1 MTTQPSVQ
9 DAHDSLLRDFPEMAH
24 EVTKC
29 GICMS
34 TEKAEEAA
42 VSDDR
47 TFTSVEHAAILE
59 TEVARQTAELRVAK
73 EDLEAEKA
81 AATEMAEALAAEKAE
96 LLTKVDLL
104 EAQKAAETLRADTA
118 EQTHTDYLAEQQRAA
133 ELETLKVERTEAVK
147 AALDGI
153 DEAYFTADRIAR
165 WAEMSAEAF
174 DTVLADLTETAGAFK
189 PKGKTDPAEPDEDD
203 KKEKARETAAFRGG
217 AEPTSEGAPSAV
229 ASVLSFGRRS
239 PAKTA

>member
-81 AATEMAEALAAEKAE
+81 AATEKVEALEAEKAT
-96 LLTKVDLL
+96 LQSQVDVL

-118 EQTHTDYLAEQQRAA
+118 EKAHTDYLAELQRAA

-147 AALDGI
+147 AALEGI

-165 WAEMSAEAF
+165 WAEMSAESFEA
-174 DTVLADLTETAGAFK
+174 VLADLTETAGAFK
-189 PKGKTDPAEPDEDD
+189 PKGDAEPDEDD